1 MEEIKS
7 FKGRYEEILAIM
19 CAVRRPKL
27 SALWLGAVISGLAL
41 TVLDFV
47 RSGTPPLDPNAFAW
61 TGCAQSFMDLTGS
74 GPYSWTE
81 ASGEKLQK
89 ADAWR
94 LLFLPTIVDDD
105 LHYKSYLFAPWK
117 PIRTTSVQNSV
128 ARIRIHIS
136 YLRHYLD
143 Y

>member
-1 MEEIKS
+1 MS

-19 CAVRRPKL
+19 CAIRRPRL
-27 SALWLGAVISGLAL
+27 SALWLGAVISGLAP

-61 TGCAQSFMDLTGS
+61 TGCAQSFMDLAGS
-74 GPYSWTE
+74 GPYSRTE

-94 LLFLPTIVDDD
+94 LLFLPPVVDDH
-105 LHYKSYLFAPWK
+105 LYYKSYPFA
-117 PIRTTSVQNSV
+117 
-128 ARIRIHIS
+128 
-136 YLRHYLD
+136 L
-143 Y
+143 